1 MTKIQNTI
9 SQINIALPI
18 ANELVNNFKVN
29 QNTSILRSKKQIENL
44 SFYDQDEKIKIN
56 LKDAKILVI
65 IKIRF

>member
-29 QNTSILRSKKQIENL
+29 QNTSILRSKETN
-44 SFYDQDEKIKIN
+44 
-56 LKDAKILVI
+56 
-65 IKIRF
+65 